1 MEEKKEHIS
10 VRILFFTP
18 ILFILIIGILFKFV
32 KIMSENKIL
41 AGIISG
47 FIGIIL
53 LFLYLKLVK
62 FSKINPINSTDYK
75 RLLKEKKKYKEK
87 TDKKENRIPLASTK
101 KLKELIE
108 EGDKLNKEF
117 FKGTLFFKNY
127 FGFVLFSLY
136 FGGACMERPFW
147 AIKVIRMVTKQ
158 IYINWKEGRKSNLGW
173 RKVFDK
179 KQQDYI
185 YYGFENSYQKNHNSF
200 N

>member
-1 MEEKKEHIS
+1 MEEKKEHIK

-18 ILFILIIGILFKFV
+18 ILFILIIWVVFKFV
-32 KIMSENKIL
+32 EVVFDNT
-41 AGIISG
+41 ISASISAIVVG
-47 FIGIIL
+47 SIL

-62 FSKINPINSTDYK
+62 FYKIDSINSKDYEK
-75 RLLKEKKKYKEK
+75 LLKEKKKYKEK
-87 TDKKENRIPLASTK
+87 IDKKENRIPLASTK

-117 FKGTLFFKNY
+117 FKGTLFFNNY

-158 IYINWKEGRKSNLGW
+158 IYINWKEGRKSNFGW

-185 YYGFENSYQKNHNSF
+185 YYGFENSYPKKP
-200 N
+200 